1 MLVTTISQASQE
13 HNISVASIR
22 WQLVKNEIH
31 PIDKAKWKLNG
42 FIGQPYFK
50 DDIQKAI
57 SEFKPDKTIKL
68 RKERFSNI
76 NKYSKDEVLVVLR
89 KYMKHYLWNKHFT
102 DWNVNDWIEFNKLK
116 NNAV

>member
-1 MLVTTISQASQE
+1 MLVTTISQVSHE
-13 HNISVASIR
+13 HNISVTSIR
-22 WQLVKNEIH
+22 WQLIKNEIQ

-68 RKERFSNI
+68 RKERFKNI
-76 NKYSKDEVLVVLR
+76 SKYSKYEVLIVIR
-89 KYMKHYLWNKHFT
+89 KNMKHYLWNKNFNE
-102 DWNVNDWIEFNKLK
+102 WNKNDWIEFNKLK